1 MNGFFGRIPALKK
14 QDGKLKVILR
24 NMGTLPLGAH
34 RPVIELMLRSFLIL
48 YGEARSFVFLK
59 QSLLSTGRPPPLLD
73 LAKGESP
80 LERKDLGCPSLT
92 AAEEMLW
99 RPWEG
104 DGPVRLASIRLAC
117 FGV

>member
-14 QDGKLKVILR
+14 QDGKLQVTLR
-24 NMGTLPLGAH
+24 NHMGTLPLGAH

-80 LERKDLGCPSLT
+80 LERKDLGRPSYSCS
-92 AAEEMLW
+92 
-99 RPWEG
+99 G
-104 DGPVRLASIRLAC
+104 DALEAVGRRWSC
-117 FGV
+117 